1 MNIHRRLLCHGAVS
15 AAILAVLPRAVS
27 ALDYPTR
34 PVRLI
39 VGFPPGSSSDIVA
52 RVIAQ
57 ALSLRLGRQV
67 IVDNRSGA
75 SGNIGAELVAKAL
88 PDGYTLLFALSSN
101 AINAALYEKLDFDF
115 VRDFAPIASIDHLP
129 LVMEVNPSV
138 PATTVPEFIAYA
150 KANPG
155 RVNMASGGIGSPQH
169 MAGELFQMLT
179 GVQMLHVPYKGA
191 GSALTDL
198 VGGRVQV
205 MFDVVA
211 ASIGFIKAGKLRPLA
226 ICSAERAAVL
236 PDVPPLATYVPG
248 FDVTAWH
255 GIAAPAAAPREI
267 IEKLNAEIATA
278 LATPAVTVALK
289 QLGAD
294 PAPMSPA
301 QFGRFIAED
310 TQRWTKVVKFAHIK
324 AE

>member
-1 MNIHRRLLCHGAVS
+1 MNIHRRRLCCGAVS
-15 AAILAVLPRAVS
+15 TALVVVLPRTVL
-27 ALDYPTR
+27 ALDYPAR

-52 RVIAQ
+52 RLIAQ
-57 ALSLRLGRQV
+57 ALSERLGRQV

-75 SGNIGAELVAKAL
+75 SGNIGAELVAKAP

-101 AINAALYEKLDFDF
+101 AINAALYEKLNFDF
-115 VRDFAPIASIDHLP
+115 VRDFAPVASIDHLP

-138 PATTVPEFIAYA
+138 PATTVLEFIAYA

-155 RVNMASGGIGSPQH
+155 KINMASGGLGSPQH
-169 MAGELFQMLT
+169 MAGELFQMLA
-179 GVQMLHVPYKGA
+179 GVQMVHVPYKGA
-191 GSALTDL
+191 GAALTDL
-198 VGGRVQV
+198 VGGRVQI

-226 ICSAERAAVL
+226 ICSAQRASVL
-236 PDVPPLATYVPG
+236 PDIPPLATYVPG

-255 GIAAPAAAPREI
+255 GIAAPAATPREI
-267 IEKLNAEIATA
+267 IDKLNVEITA
-278 LATPAVTVALK
+278 AIATPAVTAAIN
-289 QLGAD
+289 QLGGD

-301 QFGRFIAED
+301 QFGEFIAED
-310 TQRWTKVVKFAHIK
+310 IDRWRKVVKFAHIK
-324 AE
+324 AD

>member
-1 MNIHRRLLCHGAVS
+1 MTFDRRRFCLGALS
-15 AAILAVLPRAVS
+15 AGATAALWRPAA
-27 ALDYPTR
+27 ALDYPVR
-34 PVRLI
+34 PVRLV
-39 VGFPPGSSSDIVA
+39 VGFPPGSSSDLVA
-52 RVIAQ
+52 RVMAQ
-57 ALSLRLGRQV
+57 ALSEGLGRQV
-67 IVDNRSGA
+67 IVDNRAGA
-75 SGNIGAELVAKAL
+75 SGNIAAELVAQAA

-101 AINAALYEKLDFDF
+101 AINAALYPKLNFDF
-115 VRDFAPIASIDHLP
+115 VRDFAPVGSVDHLP

-138 PATTVPEFIAYA
+138 PASTVPEFIAYA

-155 RVNMASGGIGSPQH
+155 KINMASGGIGSPQH

-191 GSALTDL
+191 GPALTDL
-198 VGGRVQV
+198 IGGRVQV

-226 ICSAERAAVL
+226 ICATERASVL

-255 GIAAPAAAPREI
+255 GIAAPAATPREI
-267 IEKLNAEIATA
+267 IERLNSEMNAA
-278 LATPAVTVALK
+278 LSTPAVTAALA
-289 QLGAD
+289 QLGAA

-301 QFGRFIAED
+301 RFGKLIGDDIA
-310 TQRWTKVVKFAHIK
+310 TWKKVVAFAHIT